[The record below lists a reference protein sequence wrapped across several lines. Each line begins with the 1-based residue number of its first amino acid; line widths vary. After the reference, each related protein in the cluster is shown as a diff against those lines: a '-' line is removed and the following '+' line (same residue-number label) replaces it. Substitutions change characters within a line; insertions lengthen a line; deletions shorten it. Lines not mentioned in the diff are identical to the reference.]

1 MPAAASALLIAELE
15 GAVRS
20 GSPERRL
27 RILRQV
33 TDLFVS
39 DADRLDE
46 NQIGVFDD
54 VLVLLIERT
63 EARALVQLSS
73 TLSGCDSAPKE
84 IVRQLAHH
92 EEASIAVPAL
102 TRSARLSEDDLIKIA
117 KSRGQKHLLAISGR
131 KILNEKVTDVLVARG
146 DQDVSR
152 KLAANAGAHLSE
164 TGFTALA
171 AKAADDSVLAEAL
184 CLRLDIPEK
193 TLRDLLPK
201 AAEAVRARLLKNA
214 PPELRAKIQLAIR
227 SIAMQA
233 GIKASKPIDYTEVQN
248 MVIALNRAG
257 KLGDQTINRFAAQ
270 EEYSNIV
277 AALSLLSTVTIEAI
291 EPLISYPRLDGL
303 VVACKA
309 SRLNWSTTAMIIRNR
324 PNCAPASTVELA
336 RAEEVFETLSLSAA
350 QRTIQFWSD
359 RSSAGNADVQEITV
373 AISGA

>member
-1 MPAAASALLIAELE
+1 MPAAASVPLIVELE
-15 GAVRS
+15 GAIRS
-20 GSPERRL
+20 GSPERRV

-39 DADRLDE
+39 DAARLDE

-54 VLVLLIERT
+54 VLILLIERM

-84 IVRQLAHH
+84 IVRQLALH
-92 EEASIAVPAL
+92 EEASIAAPAL
-102 TRSARLSEDDLIKIA
+102 TRSARLSDDDLIKIA

-131 KILNEKVTDVLVARG
+131 KILNEKVTDVLVERG
-146 DQDVSR
+146 DQGVSR
-152 KLAANAGAHLSE
+152 KLAANAGAQLSE
-164 TGFTALA
+164 AGFSALA
-171 AKAADDSVLAEAL
+171 AKAADDSVLAETL

-193 TLRDLLPK
+193 TLSDLLPK
-201 AAEAVRARLLKNA
+201 AAEAVRTRLLKNA
-214 PPELRAKIQLAIR
+214 PPELRARIQQAIR
-227 SIAMQA
+227 RIALQS
-233 GIKASKPIDYTEVQN
+233 GIKASKAIDYTEMQN
-248 MVIALNRAG
+248 MVVALNRAG

-277 AALSLLSTVTIEAI
+277 AALSLLCTVTIEAI
-291 EPLISYPRLDGL
+291 EPLISHPRLDGL

-309 SRLNWSTTAMIIRNR
+309 SRLNWSTTAMVLRNR

-336 RAEEVFETLSLSAA
+336 RAEQAFETLSLSGA

-359 RSSAGNADVQEITV
+359 RSSAGNADAPEITI
-373 AISGA
+373 AMSGA